1 MSDKVP
7 VECPDEP
14 GLFKCDILYTDRSI
28 CVTEAQIYGIQDFG
42 EVVKLIRP
50 EDEEAVTTAFVVAAS
65 SAPGTSPPG
74 TSNLAVP
81 TPAITESS
89 TLASLI
95 TSSSTASPT
104 NVVITSRNSK
114 AMGIGIGV
122 GLGVAALVLLAS
134 FFVWLLLKHQRQQQD
149 NEEQPKTHDI
159 NDISAAEPVGEL
171 DSRPYSELSSTSVR
185 AELPENYR
193 SITSELEAPTS
204 PSKPEDENTGSCE
217 TK

>member
-1 MSDKVP
+1 MDTI
-7 VECPDEP
+7 D
-14 GLFKCDILYTDRSI
+14 SI
-28 CVTEAQIYGIQDFG
+28 CLSKPRLHILDPENIGEMVTFLGPFSDSTVSTSTSVPATQTPD
-42 EVVKLIRP
+42 
-50 EDEEAVTTAFVVAAS
+50 
-65 SAPGTSPPG
+65 TSPPG
-74 TSNLAVP
+74 TSTLAVL

-89 TLASLI
+89 TLASVI

-159 NDISAAEPVGEL
+159 NDIPAAEPVGEL